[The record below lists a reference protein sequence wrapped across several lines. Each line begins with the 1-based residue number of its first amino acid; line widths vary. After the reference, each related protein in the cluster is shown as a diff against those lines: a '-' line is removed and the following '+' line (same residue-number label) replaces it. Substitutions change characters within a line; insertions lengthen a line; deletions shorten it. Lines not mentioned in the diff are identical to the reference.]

1 MKINV
6 EQKILSYVSR
16 ETYEK
21 FKKYQELISAWN
33 RQTSLVQLDSLNLF
47 MERHILDSLQ
57 LLPLVS
63 RELKTIDI
71 GTGAGFPG
79 MVLAI
84 AGVKN
89 ITLCDSTF
97 RKTVFLNEIKRLFDV
112 DVEITC
118 CRVEDMKDRSYEQ
131 IITRACAD
139 LATLLSQSL
148 IVSRE
153 TKEKVTLFALKG
165 HSSEGEIIKARE
177 KFSFNYEKI
186 DSTTNANGVILRIT
200 DIMKL

>member
-21 FKKYQELISAWN
+21 FKEYKALISVWN
-33 RQTSLVQLDSLNLF
+33 RQTSLVQLDSLNSF

-63 RELKTIDI
+63 GGLKTIDI

-89 ITLCDSTF
+89 IALCDSTY
-97 RKTVFLNEIKRLFDV
+97 RKIVFLNEVKRLFDV
-112 DVEITC
+112 DVELIC
-118 CRVEDMKDRSYEQ
+118 RRVEDIRDRNYEQ
-131 IITRACAD
+131 VITRACAD
-139 LATLLSQSL
+139 LTTLLNQSL
-148 IVSRE
+148 NVSRE
-153 TKEKVTLFALKG
+153 TEEKVTLFALKG
-165 HSSEGEIIKARE
+165 LSGKDEIVKARE
-177 KFSFNYEKI
+177 KFGFNYEKI
-186 DSTTNANGVILRIT
+186 DSTTNVNSAILKIT